1 MTQTRQLL
9 IGALVFEGYELLDL
23 YGPLEMFSLLEGA
36 ATIEL
41 VAREAGPVAASGGAQ
56 ALATAALRER
66 SGYDLLLVPGGLGT
80 RPLVRDAA
88 ILRELRRVAEG
99 STLVASVCTGSLLL
113 AACGLL
119 DGVPATTNKRV
130 FATIRAAFPKVD
142 WRPRARWVE
151 SGKIVTASGIS
162 AGTDM
167 ALALIAKLYGRDRAL
182 EIAKRA
188 EYRWSEDPSDDP
200 FAAE

>member
-1 MTQTRQLL
+1 M
-9 IGALVFEGYELLDL
+9 
-23 YGPLEMFSLLEGA
+23 
-36 ATIEL
+36 
-41 VAREAGPVAASGGAQ
+41 
-56 ALATAALRER
+56 
-66 SGYDLLLVPGGLGT
+66 
-80 RPLVRDAA
+80 RDAA
-88 ILRELRRVAEG
+88 FLRELRRVAEG

-113 AACGLL
+113 AASGLL

-130 FATIRAAFPKVD
+130 FATIRAAFPKAD

-151 SGKIVTASGIS
+151 SGKFVTASGIS